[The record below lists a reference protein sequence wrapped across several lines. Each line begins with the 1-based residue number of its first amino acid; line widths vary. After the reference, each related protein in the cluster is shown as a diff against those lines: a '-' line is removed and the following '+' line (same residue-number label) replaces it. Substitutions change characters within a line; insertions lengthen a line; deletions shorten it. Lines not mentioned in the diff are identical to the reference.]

1 MIGILFLSVLIMSLS
16 SCGPSRPAIAQQQ
29 RDRELWVSSQTKNDQ
44 TNEDDVALARR
55 LEVASMATLPV
66 TPLTSPELVEDYSTR
81 LADLH
86 LLVLTA
92 EHDAL
97 IHSARSHWRLHVQPS
112 LNRAK
117 EALASG
123 MVTKGKAEL
132 AMNDLDAARKTL
144 RRVVVE
150 FDSHE
155 YGGLRRQ
162 AEVTL
167 QDVELVAKRAQRQGR
182 Q

>member
-1 MIGILFLSVLIMSLS
+1 LISVVFLSVVFLMSS
-16 SCGPSRPAIAQQQ
+16 SCGPSRPEIAQRQ

-44 TNEDDVALARR
+44 TNEEDVALARR
-55 LEVASMATLPV
+55 LEIASMVTLPV

-86 LLVLTA
+86 LLVLAA

-97 IHSARSHWRLHVQPS
+97 IHSARSHWRLHVQPG

-123 MVTKGKAEL
+123 MITKGKAEL
-132 AMNDLDAARKTL
+132 AMNDFETARKTL

-150 FDSHE
+150 FDSPE
-155 YGGLRRQ
+155 YGSLRRQ

-167 QDVELVAKRAQRQGR
+167 EDVEREAKRAQGPRWQ
-182 Q
+182 

>member
-1 MIGILFLSVLIMSLS
+1 MIGLVVLSVLFLTLA
-16 SCGPSRPAIAQQQ
+16 SCGPNKSEMAQQQ
-29 RDRELWVSSQTKNDQ
+29 RDRELWASSQTKDDQ
-44 TNEDDVALARR
+44 TNEDDVARARR

-66 TPLTSPELVEDYSTR
+66 IPLTSPELLEEYSAR
-81 LADLH
+81 LADLE

-92 EHDAL
+92 EQDAL
-97 IHSARSHWRLHVQPS
+97 IHSPRAHWRLHVQPS

-123 MVTKGKAEL
+123 MITKGKAEL
-132 AMNDLDAARKTL
+132 AMKDFDAARKTL

-150 FDSHE
+150 FDSQV
-155 YGGLRRQ
+155 YGGLTRE

-167 QDVELVAKRAQRQGR
+167 QDVEKAANLAQARHR
-182 Q
+182 L